1 MRRKGFTLIEL
12 LVVIAIIG
20 VLAAI
25 LLPAL
30 ARAREAARRASCQNN
45 LKQFGLVFKMYANE
59 ASGEQWP
66 TLRVRGSSWFEGVS
80 GTTPADFAAE
90 SCNIPNGSSFLPDV
104 QAVYPEYLA
113 DTNIFQCPSSGAYTA
128 DDMHFAN
135 NPAFPVDPCATTND
149 SYVYL
154 GWSILEEHIL
164 LDGAD
169 PNASPPESAV
179 DPDFIMVFADSNTFT
194 GVLYDNFFDFLLTGE
209 PYEKDL
215 SIQSVNPS
223 ATDRPMHRLREGIE
237 RFLITDINNASA
249 TAIAQSALP
258 IMWDRVAAKT
268 GRDGFNHLPGGA
280 NVLYFDGHAGYLKF
294 PGEHPVSRA
303 YAYAISELYDALYGV

>member
-1 MRRKGFTLIEL
+1 MRKHGFTLIEL
-12 LVVIAIIG
+12 LVVIAIIAI
-20 VLAAI
+20 LAAI

-30 ARAREAARRASCQNN
+30 ARAREAARRATCQNN
-45 LKQFGLVFKMYANE
+45 LKQFGLVVKMYANE
-59 ASGEQWP
+59 AEGEQWP
-66 TLRVRGSSWFEGVS
+66 TLRVRGSSWFEGFS

-90 SCNIPNGSSFLPDV
+90 SCNAPNYSSFLPDV
-104 QAVYPEYLA
+104 QAIYPEYLA
-113 DTNIFQCPSSGAYTA
+113 DSNIFQCPSSETFTP

-154 GWSILEEHIL
+154 GWGVLEEHVL

-169 PNASPPESAV
+169 PNASPPDSAV
-179 DPDFIMVFADSNTFT
+179 DPNFILIFADSNTFT

-209 PYEKDL
+209 AYKKDL

-223 ATDRPMHRLREGIE
+223 ATDRPIYRLREGME
-237 RFLITDINNASA
+237 RFYVTDINNAAASA
-249 TAIAQSALP
+249 MAQSTLP
-258 IMWDRVAAKT
+258 VMWDRVATKI

-280 NVLYFDGHAGYLKF
+280 NVLYFDGHVEYLKYTA
-294 PGEHPVSRA
+294 GHPVSPA
-303 YAYAISELYDALYGV
+303 YAYVISELYDALYGV